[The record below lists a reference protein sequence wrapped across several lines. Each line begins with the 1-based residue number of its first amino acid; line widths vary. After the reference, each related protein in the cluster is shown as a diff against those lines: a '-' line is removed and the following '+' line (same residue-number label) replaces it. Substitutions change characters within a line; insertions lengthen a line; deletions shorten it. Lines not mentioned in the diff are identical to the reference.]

1 MTTSS
6 IVSIK
11 NPKWSN
17 KSHTAIDCNIFL
29 AELGGVSIPFT
40 ASIDDCEP
48 HGKEIFQLI
57 LDGKFGGIDEFVP
70 NTNQVK

>member
-1 MTTSS
+1 MQST
-6 IVSIK
+6 VLSIK

-17 KSHTAIDCNIFL
+17 KNHTSIDCEIFL
-29 AELGGVSIPFT
+29 AELNGESLPFT

-57 LDGKFGGIDEFVP
+57 SDGKFGEILEFVE
-70 NTNQVK
+70 